1 MDENTAVFLEE
12 NILSTFLLIG
22 LWGSITL
29 FIDHYIHSFS
39 GKLLTYI
46 MFVVISFTLMNKR
59 NHIRTRKNKYD
70 K

>member
-29 FIDHYIHSFS
+29 FIDHYIQSFS

-46 MFVVISFTLMNKR
+46 MFVIISFTLLQKR
-59 NHIRTRKNKYD
+59 NHIRTEKNRYD
-70 K
+70 M